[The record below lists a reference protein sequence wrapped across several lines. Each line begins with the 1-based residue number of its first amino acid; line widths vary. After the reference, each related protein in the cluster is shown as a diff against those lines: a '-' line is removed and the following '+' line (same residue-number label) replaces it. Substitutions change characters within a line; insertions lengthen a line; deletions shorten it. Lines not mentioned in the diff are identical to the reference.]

1 MSEFRVNSITN
12 QDGSAGPQ
20 VCGVSTFSGKSG
32 VQIPSG
38 STDFRR
44 QDGGGRGRGV
54 IAGGYNYPSG
64 EQSQLQL
71 IEIATRGNATDF
83 GDLKAIRYSGGGCSS
98 STRGIYVG
106 GRKESPFTLDTDIQF
121 ITMASQGGAN
131 DFGDISFFGT
141 GLRAVS
147 NNTRGLAFGGVENI
161 TLSPTNTINKNIEFF
176 TIAST
181 GDGTDFGELTLASY
195 AAGTASSPTRGISA
209 GGQKSPLPQ
218 GTLTIMN
225 VIEFMTFS
233 TLGNAQDFGDLSLAL
248 RATSGASNATRA
260 IFAGGYNASPIAY
273 NQGSNQIQFI
283 TMASE
288 GNGTDFGDLAMDTS
302 FATSVSNSTRGVVGD
317 GPNSTSHSNAMDFIT
332 ISTTGDAV
340 DFGDMATKVIFS
352 SQNISDAHGGL
363 AQ

>member
-1 MSEFRVNSITN
+1 MSKFKVNTITN
-12 QDGSAGPQ
+12 RDGSYGPQ
-20 VCGVSTFSGKSG
+20 VCGITTFGSSGM
-32 VQIPSG
+32 QLPSG
-38 STDFRR
+38 PTEFR
-44 QDGGGRGRGV
+44 GGRGRGV

-71 IEIATRGNATDF
+71 IEIATKGDATDF
-83 GDLKAIRYSGGGCSS
+83 GDLNSIRHSGGGCSS

-106 GRKESPFTLDTDIQF
+106 GRKERPFTLHTDIQY
-121 ITMASQGGAN
+121 ITMSSQGGAS

-141 GLRAVS
+141 GIRAAS
-147 NNTRGLAFGGVENI
+147 NNTRGLVFGGVENI
-161 TLSPTNTINKNIEFF
+161 TQSPTNTVNKNIEFIN
-176 TIAST
+176 IAST
-181 GDGTDFGELTLASY
+181 GNGSGFGELTLASY

-248 RATSGASNATRA
+248 RATSGASSETRA
-260 IFAGGYNASPIAY
+260 VFAGGYNASPIAY
-273 NQGSNQIQFI
+273 NQGSNQISYI

-288 GNGTDFGDLAMDTS
+288 GNGTDFGDLNMDTS
-302 FATSVSNSTRGVVGD
+302 FGTSVSNSIRGVFGD
-317 GPNSTSHSNAMDFIT
+317 GPNSTALSNAMDFVT
-332 ISTTGDAV
+332 IASTGNAA

-352 SQNISDAHGGL
+352 SQNIADAHGGL